1 MLLDHFNS
9 FADYQPVDMLLD
21 FSLFQSTSLL
31 TSSFDAA
38 PLRPREGG
46 FLPSTLVE
54 TDRGF
59 VQARDVKPG
68 DMIYTFDGGAQEVKA
83 IRHAVPRLTTLMH
96 VPAGALG
103 NDTDLLLPADQTV
116 ALDLDAA
123 ERLFGVPLIT
133 AKLIHLAGY
142 KGIKAA
148 APESIGRIH
157 ITCDEEELIWAESG
171 MLMQAG
177 TGGPDGA
184 FKELSLTETRQ
195 ILASDEGRALAL
207 TGLEEKEDDFP
218 DLLKDLL
225 ATPKAAPKAA

>member
-31 TSSFDAA
+31 TTSFDAA

-116 ALDLDAA
+116 ALELDAA

-142 KGIKAA
+142 KGIKAT

-171 MLMQAG
+171 MLMLSG
-177 TGGPDGA
+177 EGGADGA
-184 FKELSLTETRQ
+184 FCELSLTEVRQ
-195 ILASDEGRALAL
+195 VLASEEGRALSHAGMGAEDARYPAPFGAIFAPAL
-207 TGLEEKEDDFP
+207 
-218 DLLKDLL
+218 
-225 ATPKAAPKAA
+225 AA

>member
-21 FSLFQSTSLL
+21 FSVFNCASLL
-31 TSSFDAA
+31 ETPIDTT

-59 VQARDVKPG
+59 IQARDVKPG
-68 DMIYTFDGGAQEVKA
+68 DMIYTFDGGAQEVQA
-83 IRHAVPRLTTLMH
+83 VRHAVPRLTTLMH

-116 ALDLDAA
+116 ALELDAA
-123 ERLFGVPLIT
+123 ERLFGLPLVT
-133 AKLIHLAGY
+133 AKLIHLAGH

-157 ITCDEEELIWAESG
+157 ITCTEEELIWAESG
-171 MLMQAG
+171 MLVLAG
-177 TGGPDGA
+177 EGGPDGA
-184 FKELSLTETRQ
+184 FCELSLTEVRQ
-195 ILASDEGRALAL
+195 VLASDEGRALSQTGMGAEDARYPDPFDAVFMPAL
-207 TGLEEKEDDFP
+207 
-218 DLLKDLL
+218 
-225 ATPKAAPKAA
+225 AA

>member
-9 FADYQPVDMLLD
+9 FADYQPVDVLLD

-116 ALDLDAA
+116 ALELDAA

-142 KGIKAA
+142 KGIKAT

-171 MLMQAG
+171 MLMLSG
-177 TGGPDGA
+177 EGGADGA
-184 FKELSLTETRQ
+184 FCELSLTEVRQ
-195 ILASDEGRALAL
+195 VLASEEGRALSHAGMGAEDARYPAPFDAIFAPAL
-207 TGLEEKEDDFP
+207 
-218 DLLKDLL
+218 
-225 ATPKAAPKAA
+225 AA

>member
-1 MLLDHFNS
+1 MFLDHFNS

-21 FSLFQSTSLL
+21 FPMFQS
-31 TSSFDAA
+31 A
-38 PLRPREGG
+38 PLQYTPAQSRSGG

-68 DMIYTFDGGAQEVKA
+68 DMIYTYDGGAQEVKDVS
-83 IRHAVPRLTTLMH
+83 HAVPRLTTLMH

-103 NDTDLLLPADQTV
+103 NDTDLLLPADLTV
-116 ALDLDAA
+116 ALELDAA

-133 AKLIHLAGY
+133 AKLISLSGH

-157 ITCDEEELIWAESG
+157 ITCDEEELLWAESG
-171 MLMQAG
+171 MLVLAG
-177 TGGPDGA
+177 DGGFDGA
-184 FKELSLTETRQ
+184 FCELSLSEVRQ
-195 ILASDEGRALAL
+195 VLASEDGRALAL
-207 TGLEEKEDDFP
+207 TGMGSEDARFP
-218 DLLKDLL
+218 APFDDIFSPAL
-225 ATPKAAPKAA
+225 AA